1 VLGAKEV
8 ARVLRLYRDQIQ
20 FVHDQTIRRMNQG
33 MTPQEI
39 AETVTLP
46 PALNDEHPWGRQY
59 YGTVK
64 HSTRN
69 VYGGYVGWFQGDP
82 VDLDPTPRREQA
94 RDYVKLMGGR
104 DRVLNEARRAFKA
117 NKHQQAAELATLLLR
132 INTEDDEPRRLKA
145 AAFRKLGY
153 AQMNASWRN
162 YYLVSAMELDRQIPE
177 AIYLREAVKMLGPAL
192 RGLPAQNQMAA
203 LPTRLRAEETYDKD
217 MIAAIRY
224 TEDGTLFRVH
234 LRHGVLEVSPLRPA
248 GAKFVLNV
256 TRESMGDLLA
266 GVDPATLLGSAI
278 TVEGDAN
285 LAKEFLSYFDR
296 AFQHRPEVVV
306 R

>member
-1 VLGAKEV
+1 
-8 ARVLRLYRDQIQ
+8 
-20 FVHDQTIRRMNQG
+20 

-39 AETVTLP
+39 AEVVKLP
-46 PALNDEHPWGRQY
+46 PALDAEHPWGRQY

-82 VDLDPTPRREQA
+82 VELDPTPRAEQA
-94 RDYVKLMGGR
+94 RHYVQLMGGR

-117 NKHQQAAELATLLLR
+117 GKNQQAAELATLLLR
-132 INTEDDEPRRLKA
+132 INIDDEEPRRLKA

-162 YYLVSAMELDRQIPE
+162 YYLVSAMDLDQQVPE
-177 AIYLREAVKMLGPAL
+177 AIYVHEAVKVLGPAL
-192 RGLPAQNQMAA
+192 RGLPAANQMAS
-203 LPTRLRAEETYDKD
+203 LPTRLRAEDTLDKD
-217 MIAAIRY
+217 FIAAVRY
-224 TEDGTLFRVH
+224 TDEDAVFRLH
-234 LRHGVLEVSPLRPA
+234 LRHGVLEVSPLTPT

-256 TRESMGDLLA
+256 TRIAMGDLLA
-266 GVDPATLLGSAI
+266 GVDPASLLGSAI
-278 TVEGDAN
+278 IVDGDAK
-285 LAKEFLSYFDR
+285 LAAEFLGYFDR